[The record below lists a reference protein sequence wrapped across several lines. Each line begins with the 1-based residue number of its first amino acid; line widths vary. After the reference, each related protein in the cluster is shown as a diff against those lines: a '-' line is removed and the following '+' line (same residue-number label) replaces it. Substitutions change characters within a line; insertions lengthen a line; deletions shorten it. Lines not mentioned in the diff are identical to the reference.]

1 MKKILFNIGGYNIY
15 SYGLM
20 IAIGVILGV
29 YIFSKRASKDGK
41 YDSDKLL
48 NLAIITLICGFLGS
62 KLLFI
67 IVEFKSIMNDPSI
80 LLDFGNGFVVYGGI
94 ILGAIG
100 LILYC
105 RVKKWDVLEIL
116 DYAAPSVALAQAF
129 GRIGCFLAGCC
140 YGAETDFPISVEFPL
155 DSLAPAGVHLHPTQ
169 LYSAGFDF
177 ALAIFLLLYSQYKKH
192 IGNVVSMYAIVY
204 SVGRFLVEFL
214 RDDPRGS
221 IGGLTTSQFISI
233 ITLILGIILFVM
245 CRRKGRSESVEK
257 K

>member
-67 IVEFKSIMNDPSI
+67 IV
-80 LLDFGNGFVVYGGI
+80 
-94 ILGAIG
+94 
-100 LILYC
+100 
-105 RVKKWDVLEIL
+105 
-116 DYAAPSVALAQAF
+116 DYAAPSVALAQGF

-140 YGAETDFPISVEFPL
+140 YGAETDFPISVVFPV

-177 ALAIFLLLYSQYKKH
+177 ALAIFLFLYSEYKKH
-192 IGNVVSMYAIVY
+192 TGNVVSMYAIVY
-204 SVGRFLVEFL
+204 SIGRFSVEFL

-221 IGGLTTSQFISI
+221 IGVLTTSQFIAI
-233 ITLILGIILFVM
+233 MTFILGITLFVM
-245 CRRKGRSESVEK
+245 CKRKGRSESVEK